1 MDNDSSTTTTVASSR
16 ADIMKQI
23 ASQAATVRQNFES
36 SKRKHS
42 SIATAKAAEQMIARR
57 RTAEEYQQSQSSGQT
72 TTEQPWRMTSHIFH
86 SHIAS
91 YTKTTPPPSS
101 IPTSSSL
108 AAHHQ
113 PLQQYPAT
121 SVAPRVSDGI
131 ILAVSNS
138 VHIYMDMCL
147 YICTVHHSTSYNIS
161 PYYYR
166 PLQIQLLSLTMMLSG
181 KSALVLFY
189 HVHMCVQYGVS
200 VI

>member
-1 MDNDSSTTTTVASSR
+1 MDNDSITTTVASSR
-16 ADIMKQI
+16 ADIMKKI
-23 ASQAATVRQNFES
+23 ASQAASVRQNFETG
-36 SKRKHS
+36 KRKHS

-108 AAHHQ
+108 AAHHHHHHQ
-113 PLQQYPAT
+113 PPQQYPAT

-147 YICTVHHSTSYNIS
+147 YM
-161 PYYYR
+161 YR
-166 PLQIQLLSLTMMLSG
+166 ASFNFLQHLSLL
-181 KSALVLFY
+181 L
-189 HVHMCVQYGVS
+189 
-200 VI
+200 

>member
-1 MDNDSSTTTTVASSR
+1 MDNESTTTTNDLASSR

-42 SIATAKAAEQMIARR
+42 SIATAKAAQQMIARR
-57 RTAEEYQQSQSSGQT
+57 RTTMEEYQQSQSSGQT

-101 IPTSSSL
+101 MPTSSSL

-113 PLQQYPAT
+113 SLQQYPAT
-121 SVAPRVSDGI
+121 SVSPRVSDGI
-131 ILAVSNS
+131 ILAVS
-138 VHIYMDMCL
+138 
-147 YICTVHHSTSYNIS
+147 
-161 PYYYR
+161 
-166 PLQIQLLSLTMMLSG
+166 
-181 KSALVLFY
+181 K
-189 HVHMCVQYGVS
+189 
-200 VI
+200 